1 MKSCWKEMI
10 WWKLQNIE
18 ELEAD
23 KAKQAS
29 ETAAVSFLN
38 DFLLN
43 VSSDQIEVSLKFD
56 SAYWSENALFE
67 STS

>member
-1 MKSCWKEMI
+1 MVQQEF
-10 WWKLQNIE
+10 QNIE

-23 KAKQAS
+23 EARQAS
-29 ETAAVSFLN
+29 ETAIAPSLN

-43 VSSDQIEVSLKFD
+43 VSSDQVEVLMKFN
-56 SAYWSENALFE
+56 SAYWPENASFE